1 MSLEM
6 TRSAAFFSPDYATAK
21 RRFREIAVRAGA
33 RLEALPLTA
42 TGPNSEELS
51 IDIAWLGS
59 RTPQRALVHSSGL
72 HGVEGF
78 AGSAVQLELLERPP
92 LLPADTA
99 IVFVHVLNPYG
110 MAWLRRV
117 NENNVDLNRNFRVDG
132 SYQGSPAAY
141 ARLDALLNPATAPAS
156 DLFFARAAYLILR
169 HGMTALKQAVVGG
182 QYDFPKGLFFGGK
195 EMQESSRKYQVFLTE
210 RLALAES
217 AVVVDVH
224 TGIGKFGEDT
234 LLVESKDQDRLRS
247 RFGPRV
253 TAIQPGEGPA
263 YRIEGGLQSMIFTVF
278 SKKRPIFIGQ
288 EFGTYSGMKVLH
300 ALREENRWHHFG
312 AGTMDHPAKRHIKE
326 AFCPAN
332 ESWRESVL
340 NRGRQLVEDAI
351 AHLSHD

>member
-1 MSLEM
+1 M
-6 TRSAAFFSPDYATAK
+6 TRSADFFSPDYATAK
-21 RRFREIAVRAGA
+21 HRFREMAARARA
-33 RLEALPLTA
+33 RLESLPLTA
-42 TGPNSEELS
+42 KGPNREELS

-59 RTPQRALVHSSGL
+59 ATPQRALVHSCGL

-78 AGSAVQLELLERPP
+78 AGSAIQLELLERPSVP
-92 LLPADTA
+92 AADTA

-117 NENNVDLNRNFRVDG
+117 NENNVDLNRNFRVEE
-132 SYQGSPAAY
+132 SYRGSPPAY
-141 ARLDALLNPATAPAS
+141 ARLNPFLNPSTAPAP
-156 DLFFARAAYLILR
+156 DFFFARAVGLILR

-182 QYDFPKGLFFGGK
+182 QYEFPKGLFFGGK
-195 EMQESSRKYQVFLTE
+195 EMQESSRKYQAFLSQ
-210 RLALAES
+210 RLASTES
-217 AVVVDVH
+217 AIVVDVH

-234 LLVESKDQDRLRS
+234 LLVEPEDRDRLRS

-253 TAIQPGEGPA
+253 TALQADQGPA
-263 YRIEGGLQSMIFTVF
+263 YRIEGGLQSMIFAVF

-288 EFGTYSGMKVLH
+288 EFGTYSGIKVLH

-312 AGTMDHPAKRHIKE
+312 GGSLDHAVKRNIKE

-332 ESWRESVL
+332 ETWRESVL
-340 NRGRQLVEDAI
+340 NRGRQLFENAI